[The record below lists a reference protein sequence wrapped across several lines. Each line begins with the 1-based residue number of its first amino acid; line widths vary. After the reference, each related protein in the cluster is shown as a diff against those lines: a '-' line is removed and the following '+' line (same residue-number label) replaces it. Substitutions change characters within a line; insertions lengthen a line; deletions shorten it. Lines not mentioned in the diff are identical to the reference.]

1 VARDTDGPTSDLK
14 VTTLSIMETTEYC
27 KLQVVKTHK
36 MLELKWLARTV
47 NSANWDIIFADD
59 WKDEPK
65 NGEYWK
71 EFGVKIGV
79 GFHIVSELSSHRYL
93 DVLNQKNF
101 VIKTPNGRSSQ
112 TWYFDWYT
120 KTIKNAQT
128 GKSMNI
134 DNNGKGPG
142 MIMMNTNSK
151 WW

>member
-1 VARDTDGPTSDLK
+1 
-14 VTTLSIMETTEYC
+14 
-27 KLQVVKTHK
+27 LQVAGC
-36 MLELKWLARTV
+36 EDSQDARIEMASK
-47 NSANWDIIFADD
+47 NGQLCQQWDIIFADD

-65 NGEYWK
+65 SGEYWK

-79 GFHIVSELSSHRYL
+79 GFHIISELSSHRYL